1 MFKLCRQFYVLYPQ
15 IGATVSHQF
24 ITKPDVLA
32 NNLSFS
38 HIQEIMVIADGIDCR
53 GYYVWSFTD
62 LLSWLN
68 GYQKQYGFVYID
80 RNDNLKRYKK
90 DSYYWYQAFIENKNK

>member
-1 MFKLCRQFYVLYPQ
+1 MNGEIHDADRIDY
-15 IGATVSHQF
+15 
-24 ITKPDVLA
+24 
-32 NNLSFS
+32 
-38 HIQEIMVIADGIDCR
+38 IQHHLDYIQKAIADGIDCR

-90 DSYYWYQAFIENKNK
+90 DSYYWYQSLIENKNK